1 MSTQALSIQAA
12 PGSFRPDIEG
22 LRALAV
28 SGVVAFHFGMTGLP
42 GGFVG
47 VDIFFVISGY
57 LITRHLQQEIARS
70 GTVNLWRFYGRR
82 ARRLLPASLFVIL
95 ATLLFGYFILAPSE
109 QQFYSKGSLFASSY
123 MINLWLI
130 RWAVDY
136 FASDASNNPFIHY
149 WSLSVEEQ
157 FYLVW
162 PALLLVL
169 ARVCPGKRGLFL
181 LLAAVAA
188 VSFALSWRMTAIS
201 QPWAFYFSPLRAW
214 EFAAGG
220 LASMAVSQEWA
231 RRFRFSPVLGWLG
244 LVLIAAAYLTVT
256 EDIPFPGSIALVPV
270 LGTVLVLLSGAH
282 ESRAGP
288 RSVLALQPFQEIG
301 KLSYSLYLWHW
312 PVIVYAGI
320 LEPDLSIAD
329 RLLCLA
335 LTLVLS
341 LFSYHFIENP
351 VRHSGWLAARTSRS
365 LGLAALL
372 TAAGAT
378 VAYGSATLAGL
389 NLDSEQRQVLKS
401 AERKSA
407 AREFDSACV
416 LERDEIA
423 PRACEFGAKNPKKTI
438 VLFGDS
444 HADHWSTPLK
454 RIAENNG
461 WRLVTYLKSSC
472 PAASVTTWNSVLARD
487 YSECDQWRK
496 LVLGEIASLKPDVV
510 ILSQY
515 SSSYVR
521 NDINYISSYQID
533 VSAWAKGIKRTVETL
548 KDTGS
553 DIVLLRDGPL
563 HKSYLDK
570 CVARA
575 LWQDE
580 NPSVCD
586 TPRDEAVEETIPAAE
601 RRVVSEVGNASYVDV
616 VDLFCNKTTCP
627 AVIDGKLTF
636 RDRHH
641 IATPYAESLAASLQR
656 AIFGETIVGAVRKE

>member
-1 MSTQALSIQAA
+1 MSLQAA
-12 PGSFRPDIEG
+12 SARFRPDIEG

-28 SGVVAFHFGMTGLP
+28 SGVVAFHFGMTDLP

-47 VDIFFVISGY
+47 VDIFFVISGF

-70 GTVNLWRFYGRR
+70 GTVDLWRFYARR
-82 ARRLLPASLFVIL
+82 ARRLLPAALFVIL
-95 ATLLFGYFILAPSE
+95 TTLIFGYFILSPSE
-109 QQFYSKGSLFASSY
+109 QQFYSKGSLFASAY

-136 FASDASNNPFIHY
+136 FASDASNNPFIHF

-162 PALLLVL
+162 PALLLVFVRL
-169 ARVCPGKRGLFL
+169 RPGKAGLFL
-181 LLAAVAA
+181 LLGVVAA
-188 VSFALSWRMTAIS
+188 VSFAFCWHMTAVS

-214 EFAAGG
+214 EFAFGG
-220 LASMAVSQEWA
+220 LASMALPQEWA
-231 RRFRFSPVLGWLG
+231 RRFRFSPALGWLG
-244 LVLIAAAYLTVT
+244 LLLIATAYLTVT
-256 EDIPFPGSIALVPV
+256 EEIPFPGSIALVPV
-270 LGTVLVLLSGAH
+270 LGTVMVLLSGAH

-288 RSVLALQPFQEIG
+288 KSVLAFEPLQQIG

-320 LEPDLSIAD
+320 LQPELTIID

-335 LTLVLS
+335 ATLLLS

-351 VRHSGWLAARTSRS
+351 VRHNGWLAARTGRS

-372 TAAGAT
+372 TAAGT
-378 VAYGSATLAGL
+378 TLAYGSAALAGYS
-389 NLDSEQRQVLKS
+389 LDGEQRLIQES

-407 AREFDSACV
+407 ARELDSACV
-416 LERDEIA
+416 LEREA
-423 PRACEFGAKNPKKTI
+423 VEPKACRFGAAHPKKTI

-454 RIAENNG
+454 KIAEENG

-472 PAASVTTWNSVLARD
+472 PAADVSTWNGVLMRNYD
-487 YSECDQWRK
+487 ECDQWKR
-496 LVLGEIASLKPDVV
+496 LVFGEIAALKPDVV
-510 ILSQY
+510 ILAQY

-521 NDINYISSYQID
+521 NAINHISSHQMD
-533 VSAWAKGIKRTVETL
+533 VRDWAKGLERSVERL
-548 KDTGS
+548 ERAGS
-553 DIVLLRDGPL
+553 DVVLLRDVPV

-575 LWQDE
+575 LWQE
-580 NPSVCD
+580 RSPSVCD
-586 TPRDEAVEETIPAAE
+586 TPRSEAVEETIPAAE
-601 RRVVSEVGNASYVDV
+601 RRAAVAMRASYVDV
-616 VDLFCNKTTCP
+616 VDLFCDRTTCP

-641 IATPYAESLAASLQR
+641 IATPYAESLAPSLER
-656 AIFGETIVGAVRKE
+656 AVFGETRVGAVRP